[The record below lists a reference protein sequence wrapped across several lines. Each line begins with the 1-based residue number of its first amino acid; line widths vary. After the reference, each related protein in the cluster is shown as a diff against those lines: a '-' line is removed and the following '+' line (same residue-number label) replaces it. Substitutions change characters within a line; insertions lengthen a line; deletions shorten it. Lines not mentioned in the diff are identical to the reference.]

1 MRLSV
6 LLALVFALTACGT
19 PLYRET
25 PQGKFS
31 GALDVRWVEND
42 YFLRFK

>member
-6 LLALVFALTACGT
+6 LLALAVALTVCAT

-25 PQGKFS
+25 PHGKFS

-42 YFLRFK
+42 YFFRLK